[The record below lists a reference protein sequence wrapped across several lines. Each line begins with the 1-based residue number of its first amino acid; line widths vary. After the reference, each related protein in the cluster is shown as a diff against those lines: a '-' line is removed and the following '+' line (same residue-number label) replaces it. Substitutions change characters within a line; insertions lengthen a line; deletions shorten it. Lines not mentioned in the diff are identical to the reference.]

1 MAYIGYLRVSTEDQN
16 LARQYEDIRKT
27 GLEFAKVFEEKVS
40 GKSIEGRE
48 QLKSLMAY
56 VREGDIVVVESFSRL
71 ARSTKD
77 FLFIVDSLKS
87 KGVALKS
94 LKENFDT
101 STPQGEFTM
110 TMFAALAQLER
121 ETIKQRQAEGIAV
134 AKANGVYKGRKAL
147 DYPDDWKEVYR
158 LWKKGDMKGTTA
170 QRSLGLTHASFYRMV
185 KRYEE
190 ENS

>member
-27 GLEFAKVFEEKVS
+27 GLEFAKIFEEKVS

-48 QLKSLMAY
+48 QLEALMAY

-190 ENS
+190 GNS

>member
-48 QLKSLMAY
+48 QLKALMAY